1 MIQQRWEVVYYR
13 SKNTIAF
20 KSVYAKD
27 AESAIKKARVKNI
40 INLYPCVKGRKKA
53 YSERIYGVL

>member
-27 AESAIKKARVKNI
+27 AGSAIKKAKVKNI
-40 INLYPCVKGRKKA
+40 LDLHPCVKERKK
-53 YSERIYGVL
+53 SVS

>member
-1 MIQQRWEVVYYR
+1 MQRWEVVCYR

-27 AESAIKKARVKNI
+27 NKDAITQN
-40 INLYPCVKGRKKA
+40 
-53 YSERIYGVL
+53 

>member
-20 KSVYAKD
+20 KSVYAGD
-27 AESAIKKARVKNI
+27 AENAIKKARVKNI
-40 INLYPCVKGRKKA
+40 IDLYPSVKERKKV
-53 YSERIYGVL
+53 YSERVFGVL

>member
-13 SKNTIAF
+13 SPNTIAF

-27 AESAIKKARVKNI
+27 AESAIKKARVKNLI
-40 INLYPCVKGRKKA
+40 DLYPCVKERKKA
-53 YSERIYGVL
+53 YTERVFGVL